1 MASHVKL
8 GTFNINNLFD
18 RFADPYNK
26 EDLGYRMHQRYRRPL
41 ELINTWKRAQLIL
54 AQAPDV
60 LALQEV
66 ENKGTLWEFNASH
79 LGNHFQHLVLIE
91 GNDFR
96 GIDVAVASRLPI
108 GRVTSHQFRYHPDS
122 TTDDHTVFSRDLLEV
137 EILHRWRT
145 EVLFTLFVTHLKS
158 KYINPSYRGEKR
170 EAKERR
176 NNDLRRLQVQTTVEI
191 VQEHFVGM
199 SDPRYAIVGDF
210 NDTPDSE
217 PLAPLAALGCYNVL
231 HDLPESERWTLR
243 FQRKQHQFDYIWLS
257 PALAA
262 CRVPGSV
269 FVDPKEGMS
278 EASDHRPVYVE
289 LEI

>member
-18 RFADPYNK
+18 RFGDPYNK
-26 EDLGYRMHQRYRRPL
+26 EDIGYRLHQRYRRPL
-41 ELINTWKRAQLIL
+41 QLINTWKRAQLIL

-66 ENKGTLWEFNASH
+66 ENKGTLWEFNASQ
-79 LGNHFQHLVLIE
+79 LGNHFRHLVLIE

-108 GRVTSHQFRYHPDS
+108 GRVTSHQFRYHADS
-122 TTDDHTVFSRDLLEV
+122 TTDDRTVFSRDLLEV

-145 EVLFTLFVTHLKS
+145 RVLFTLFVTHLKS

-170 EAKERR
+170 EAKDRR
-176 NNDLRRLQVQTTVEI
+176 NNELRRLQVQTIAEI
-191 VQEHFVGM
+191 VQERFQGVSEPM
-199 SDPRYAIVGDF
+199 YAIVGDF

-217 PLAPLAALGCYNVL
+217 SLAPLAALGCHDVL
-231 HDLPESERWTLR
+231 IDLPAADRWTIR
-243 FQRKQHQFDYIWLS
+243 FQRQEYQFDFVFLS
-257 PALAA
+257 PALHA
-262 CRVPGSV
+262 CMVPGSAY
-269 FVDPKEGMS
+269 VDPKEGMS
-278 EASDHRPVYVE
+278 DASDHRPVYVE